1 MYLEWCLA
9 YHQSLVSS
17 FSYYNLMYKQTM
29 DIWMECSEGSPSG
42 AEGTQNK
49 RPVVVCLKES

>member
-1 MYLEWCLA
+1 MFLEWCLA

-29 DIWMECSEGSPSG
+29 DIWME
-42 AEGTQNK
+42 
-49 RPVVVCLKES
+49 

>member
-17 FSYYNLMYKQTM
+17 FSYYNLMCKQTM
-29 DIWMECSEGSPSG
+29 DMWME
-42 AEGTQNK
+42 
-49 RPVVVCLKES
+49 